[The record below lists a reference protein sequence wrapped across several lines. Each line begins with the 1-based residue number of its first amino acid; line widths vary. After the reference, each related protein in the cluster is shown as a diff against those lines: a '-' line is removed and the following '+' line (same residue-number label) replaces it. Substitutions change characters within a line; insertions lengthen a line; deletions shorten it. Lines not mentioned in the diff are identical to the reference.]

1 MPQNPDEYQHVSI
14 KIPEKL
20 YTAYKIALL
29 SSEPPRKNT
38 TQDIIAHIRAVVET
52 HIKALEKKKEE
63 E

>member
-1 MPQNPDEYQHVSI
+1 MQRNPDEYQHVSI
-14 KIPEKL
+14 TLTKKL

-29 SSEPPRKNT
+29 SSEPRQNT

-52 HIKALEKKKEE
+52 HTKALEKKKEE